1 MRFIGIDP
9 GMKGGVAVIEN
20 GVVVSGELIATT
32 AIEFMQQIEPWKND
46 AVACIEQVCI
56 QHRDLMTGAVFNIEK
71 LIRHQQMCITV
82 LELLEIPVFRIEPMA
97 WKSGLS
103 LAGESDT
110 DCISKALELHPEA
123 VDLVY
128 RPTRGGRKLKAYD
141 GPSDAILIAH
151 WRSIQT
157 DEMLSD
163 RIRESKENA
172 AKRKEEKKAK
182 KAKAKV
188 AKAKTKV
195 AA

>member
-9 GMKGGVAVIEN
+9 GLKGGVAVIED

-56 QHRDLMTGAVFNIEK
+56 QHRDLRTGAVFNIEK

-82 LELLEIPVFRIEPMA
+82 LEMLGIPVFRIEPMA
-97 WKSGLS
+97 WKSGLD

-123 VDLVY
+123 VDCVY
-128 RPTRGGRKLKAYD
+128 RSTPGGRKLKAYD

-157 DEMLSD
+157 DEMLVD
-163 RIRESKENA
+163 RIRESEENA
-172 AKRKEEKKAK
+172 IKKKAAK
-182 KAKAKV
+182 KAKRVKAKV
-188 AKAKTKV
+188 AA
-195 AA
+195 

>member
-1 MRFIGIDP
+1 
-9 GMKGGVAVIEN
+9 
-20 GVVVSGELIATT
+20 
-32 AIEFMQQIEPWKND
+32 
-46 AVACIEQVCI
+46 
-56 QHRDLMTGAVFNIEK
+56 VFNIEK
-71 LIRHQQMCITV
+71 LIRHQVMLITV

-97 WKSGLS
+97 WKSGLD
-103 LAGESDT
+103 LAGEDET
-110 DCISKALELHPEA
+110 ECISKSLELYPDA
-123 VDLVY
+123 YNLVY
-128 RPTRGGRKLKAYD
+128 RSTPGGRKLKAYD

-163 RIRESKENA
+163 RIRESEENA

-188 AKAKTKV
+188 AKTKAKV

>member
-1 MRFIGIDP
+1 MKYIGIDP

-20 GVVVSGELIATT
+20 GVVVCGELIATT

-56 QHRDLMTGAVFNIEK
+56 QHRDLRTGAVFNIEK
-71 LIRHQQMCITV
+71 LIRHQVMLITV

-97 WKSGLS
+97 WKSGLD
-103 LAGESDT
+103 LAGEDET
-110 DCISKALELHPEA
+110 ECISKALELYPDA
-123 VDLVY
+123 YNLVY
-128 RPTRGGRKLKAYD
+128 RPTPAGRKLKACD

-163 RIRESKENA
+163 RIRESEENA

-188 AKAKTKV
+188 AKTKAKV